1 MPKKLLLL
9 VRRIIIYS
17 ERSEAPQTREVY
29 NLVARE
35 ARVPRA
41 VLATCKVGRPI
52 YTCNTAI
59 SRKIVGKNVH
69 ATIPNGNMGFDQ
81 DAFPDTLAVEPT
93 FAAFL

>member
-17 ERSEAPQTREVY
+17 ERNEAPQTREVY

-35 ARVPRA
+35 ERVPR
-41 VLATCKVGRPI
+41 L
-52 YTCNTAI
+52 YTAI
-59 SRKIVGKNVH
+59 SRKMVGKNVH
-69 ATIPNGNMGFDQ
+69 ATIPKGNMGFDQ

-93 FAAFL
+93 FASFL